1 MKKILFIILSALI
14 FSVQIIEVKGSDQM
28 EHFQLFSKAFQ
39 DGGDIPE
46 RYSSTRKG
54 QNISPPL
61 HWVDPPTG
69 TKSFAIITDDL
80 DIPFGFIF
88 THWVVYN
95 IPALKQE
102 LSEGVPHQRTFSDGA
117 IQGKNS
123 YGKNEYLGPNPIVGG
138 KHRYVFYIYALDRM
152 LNPDPDISKKK
163 LLKVM
168 EGHILGQAQLMGCYS
183 KA

>member
-1 MKKILFIILSALI
+1 
-14 FSVQIIEVKGSDQM
+14 M
-28 EHFQLFSKAFQ
+28 EHFQLSSKAFQ

-61 HWVDPPTG
+61 HWVDSPAG
-69 TKSFAIITDDL
+69 TKSFALIADDL

-102 LSEGVPHQRTFSDGA
+102 LQEGVPHQRTFSDGT

-123 YGKNEYLGPNPIVGG
+123 FRKNEYLGPNPIVGG
-138 KHRYVFYIYALDRM
+138 KHRYVFVIYALDKM
-152 LNPDPDISKKK
+152 LNPDPKISKKK
-163 LLKVM
+163 LLKAM

-183 KA
+183 KE